1 MPPDQKVN
9 KAEELAYP
17 SIRIC
22 LGVAE
27 MSNSLAFYFEIV
39 KMFYIIGPGVTFS
52 FSFFFM

>member
-1 MPPDQKVN
+1 MPNQKGN
-9 KAEELAYP
+9 IAEELAYL

-39 KMFYIIGPGVTFS
+39 KKFI
-52 FSFFFM
+52 